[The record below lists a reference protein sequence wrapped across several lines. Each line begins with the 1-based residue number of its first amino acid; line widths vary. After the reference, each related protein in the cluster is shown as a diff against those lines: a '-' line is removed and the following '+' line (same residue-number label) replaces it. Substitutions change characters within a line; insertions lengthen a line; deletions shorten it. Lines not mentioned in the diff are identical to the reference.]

1 MKIRHYFATG
11 FLITLPVFITLYFL
25 FIIFRFIDGI
35 FGKVVNFY
43 LKQYLGFA
51 VPGLGIIIG
60 VLIVF
65 AVGFTAANFF
75 GKKIIH
81 ALERWFLKFPF
92 IRQIYPAAKQI
103 VDSFISKDSPA
114 FKKVVLVQ
122 YPSKGIW
129 SVGFLTNESFKEA
142 NDKTR
147 RDLQHIFIATTPSP
161 LTGFLILV
169 PREEVVELDM
179 SIEEGVKLIISAGI
193 VKPAA
198 PADKRCYL

>member
-11 FLITLPVFITLYFL
+11 LLVTLPVFITLYFL

-35 FGKVVNFY
+35 CGKVVNFY

-51 VPGLGIIIG
+51 IPGIGFVIGI
-60 VLIVF
+60 LIVL
-65 AVGFTAANFF
+65 AVGFVAANFL

-81 ALERWFLKFPF
+81 ALENWFLKFPF

-129 SVGFLTNESFKEA
+129 SIGFLTNESFGDA
-142 NDKTR
+142 NSKSG
-147 RDLQHIFIATTPSP
+147 RDLLHIFIATTPSP

-169 PREEVVELDM
+169 PREDVTELDI
-179 SIEEGVKLIISAGI
+179 SIEDGVKLIISAGI
-193 VKPAA
+193 VRPAA
-198 PADKRCYL
+198 FPMVK

>member
-1 MKIRHYFATG
+1 MKIRHYFGTG
-11 FLITLPVFITLYFL
+11 LLITLPVFVTLYFL

-35 FGKVVNFY
+35 FGKVVNMY
-43 LKQYLGFA
+43 IQKHMGFA
-51 VPGLGIIIG
+51 IPGVGFIIG
-60 VLIVF
+60 ILIVF
-65 AVGFTAANFF
+65 GVGFTAANFF
-75 GKKIIH
+75 GKKIIY

-129 SVGFLTNESFKEA
+129 AIGFLTNESFKEA
-142 NDKTR
+142 NEKSGA
-147 RDLQHIFIATTPSP
+147 DLLHVFIATTPSP

-169 PREEVVELDM
+169 PKDEVRDLGI
-179 SIEEGVKLIISAGI
+179 SIEDGIKLIISGGI
-193 VKPAA
+193 VKPALEQEK
-198 PADKRCYL
+198 D